1 MQVNINDLV
10 YVYEK
15 EISRNTKN
23 KRKIYLFNLHKMQNI
38 CHILDDLE
46 SGDYV
51 PLRYN
56 IFAIFEPK
64 CRIIM
69 SLSIRDKIINHYMAR
84 YVLIPKLEKYLDIRN
99 CATRYNM
106 GMDYGNRLLKR
117 YLCESKGKG
126 DVYIL
131 KLDISKYFYSIDH
144 NVLKSMLRDKLSI
157 DEYGIISSIIDS
169 TNSSY
174 INEEIDR
181 IKSNYT
187 GCKGEELGAM
197 PYYEWGKGLSLG
209 AMVSQ
214 FLSIFYLS
222 SLDHFIV
229 HNLHIKRYIRYM
241 DDMICISN
249 DKDYLYKC
257 RDIIEDKL
265 ISEYKLRLNKKKT
278 RVYNAREG
286 FIFLGHRYRVIND
299 KIVVNLRGDSYY
311 KIKRNIKKGKWLFVN
326 NESLLSSLF
335 CSYSNYRYGYRDIN
349 NHKIVNA
356 IDKSL
361 YSIRQS
367 DVKGE
372 EK

>member
-1 MQVNINDLV
+1 MEVDIRDLI
-10 YVYEK
+10 YVYDK
-15 EISRNTKN
+15 EIARNTKN
-23 KRKIYLFNLHKMQNI
+23 KRKVYLFNLHKMQNI

-46 SGDYV
+46 SGNYV

-84 YVLIPKLEKYLDIRN
+84 YVLIPKLERYLDIRN
-99 CATRYNM
+99 CATRKNM
-106 GMDYGNRLLKR
+106 GMDYGSKLLKK
-117 YLCESKGKG
+117 YLCESKSKG

-144 NVLKSMLRDKLSI
+144 NVLKGMLRDKL
-157 DEYGIISSIIDS
+157 DQEEYRIISSIIDS
-169 TNSSY
+169 TNCSY

-187 GCKGEELGAM
+187 GKKVDELMAM
-197 PYYEWGKGLSLG
+197 PYYEMDKGLSLG

-222 SLDHFIV
+222 SLDHFII

-249 DKDYLYKC
+249 DKEYLYKC

-265 ISEYKLRLNKKKT
+265 VNVYKLRVNKKKT
-278 RVYNAREG
+278 RIYNAKEG
-286 FIFLGHRYRVIND
+286 FVFLGHRYRVIND
-299 KIVVNLRGDSYY
+299 RVIVNLRSDSYH
-311 KIKRNIKKGKWLFVN
+311 KIKRNIKKSKWLYVN
-326 NESLLSSLF
+326 NERLLSSLF
-335 CSYSNYRYGYRDIN
+335 SSYSNYRYGYKDIN
-349 NHKIVNA
+349 NHKIVNV
-356 IDKSL
+356 IDKNL
-361 YSIRQS
+361 YDIRRCN
-367 DVKGE
+367 VKNG
-372 EK
+372 KN